1 MGAKRGM
8 QLLFIILPIL
18 MQRPQLLRTAEV
30 ICNHGWYNQA
40 NCWKI
45 HQWRIVGR
53 KIRKRV
59 RAPIIQRNN
68 LLPLCCIIPL
78 RKCSRY
84 STENRAQA
92 AWLGYQRYQNKSIY
106 KDRRQVVLLRFIL
119 GQNLEMGVRLRLQ
132 ISMVAKECPLTTHRL
147 WHIQI
152 PKNSLDRLVMHHYS
166 TVKED
171 QGHKD

>member
-1 MGAKRGM
+1 MGTKWGM

-59 RAPIIQRNN
+59 WAPIMQRKD

-92 AWLGYQRYQNKSIY
+92 AWLCYLRYQNKSMY
-106 KDRRQVVLLRFIL
+106 KDRRRVVLLRFIL
-119 GQNLEMGVRLRLQ
+119 GQNLEMGLRLRLQ
-132 ISMVAKECPLTTHRL
+132 ISMAAKECLPQTHRL

-152 PKNSLDRLVMHHYS
+152 PKNSLVKFLMHHYS
-166 TVKED
+166 MVKED